1 MNFFKKIFNT
11 PFKRC
16 LITDQFYP
24 MGFMLRIVNIS
35 DSFDKSVKRFY
46 IPDSLF
52 CIVFILFKF

>member
-24 MGFMLRIVNIS
+24 MGFMLRIVNIINTN
-35 DSFDKSVKRFY
+35 DKSSKFFY
-46 IPDSLF
+46 IPDSLY
-52 CIVFILFKF
+52 CIVIYLNI